1 MSGFPQFA
9 EISTVSAALQ
19 SSFKGTSPYQTS
31 NLHLEGFL
39 MFTTSRASLAG
50 TFCLLM
56 LALKGKLLQELV
68 AAGTMDLGGHRD
80 IRELG
85 VVVHTWEKRV
95 SSAHRTW

>member
-19 SSFKGTSPYQTS
+19 SSFKGKPPYQTS
-31 NLHLEGFL
+31 ILHFTTG
-39 MFTTSRASLAG
+39 FTTSRASLAG

-56 LALKGKLLQELV
+56 PALRGKLLQELV
-68 AAGTMDLGGHRD
+68 AALTMDLGEHQD

-85 VVVHTWEKRV
+85 VDVHTWGKRV
-95 SSAHRTW
+95 SSAQWTW